1 MGGLWLGIPKR
12 SLPSLFLSRKVGI
25 GMKLIFLRVNV
36 CFWFFTVLSGFV
48 AGFWPFLVFA
58 DHGFTVGS
66 CPREEGGFLTIYKS
80 NFSPVNNRG
89 RKKREKKREN
99 LESDAALLLHYPRA
113 ISSPRARRRNVS
125 PTYQSV
131 RLSVRGLLVTGWYRQ
146 NQPSVVDFGRRRS
159 IEGEKGKKKKKK
171 RKRRKKKKRGR
182 RKKYLVLY
190 SPARCR
196 RLRVAHETDTS
207 LLAVEMLT
215 CFFCVCEGPC
225 YAIERDYYEI
235 LGIPKDASLDDIKKA
250 FHAVGILLS
259 LAKKYHPDAN
269 KNNPTSKRKFQEIRD
284 AYEVRSL
291 NMREKHMQLTYRFS
305 LAWTFATQLGK
316 TPYCLAAVGGRLRR
330 NRERKKKKKKRK
342 RRKKKEEEE
351 AKKKRYLELSSFARR
366 RRPRAGDDTAVL
378 APARCRHSWIACE
391 LSPLARFFSPCGEKR
406 SRRHGRGHPVNAK
419 PSRCPTCNGVGTVSF
434 FLFPFTSTCSSCRG
448 LGKIIKVDKDPVY
461 LRDGADVYV
470 DTHIS
475 FTQAMIAILGGN
487 VEVPTL
493 FGKTKVKIPKGV
505 QPGQLL
511 ILRGRGANYMMK
523 LSGLPKQIGLVDHG
537 DQYVRFR
544 VHFPS

>member
-1 MGGLWLGIPKR
+1 
-12 SLPSLFLSRKVGI
+12 
-25 GMKLIFLRVNV
+25 
-36 CFWFFTVLSGFV
+36 
-48 AGFWPFLVFA
+48 
-58 DHGFTVGS
+58 
-66 CPREEGGFLTIYKS
+66 
-80 NFSPVNNRG
+80 
-89 RKKREKKREN
+89 
-99 LESDAALLLHYPRA
+99 
-113 ISSPRARRRNVS
+113 
-125 PTYQSV
+125 
-131 RLSVRGLLVTGWYRQ
+131 
-146 NQPSVVDFGRRRS
+146 
-159 IEGEKGKKKKKK
+159 
-171 RKRRKKKKRGR
+171 
-182 RKKYLVLY
+182 
-190 SPARCR
+190 
-196 RLRVAHETDTS
+196 DTS

-259 LAKKYHPDAN
+259 VGLLVFKFFC
-269 KNNPTSKRKFQEIRD
+269 RKICELFEIVASTCYVR
-284 AYEVRSL
+284 RSL

-316 TPYCLAAVGGRLRR
+316 TPYRLVCTVPQLTGTRTGRYRAVPPKGGRRR
-330 NRERKKKKKKRK
+330 STEEKSRKEEEEEEEEKKKEERRKKKKKR
-342 RRKKKEEEE
+342 RRKGT
-351 AKKKRYLELSSFARR
+351 SSC
-366 RRPRAGDDTAVL
+366 RRPRAAAAL

-391 LSPLARFFSPCGEKR
+391 LSPLVRFFSPCGEKR

-448 LGKIIKVDKDPVY
+448 LGKIIK
-461 LRDGADVYV
+461 
-470 DTHIS
+470 
-475 FTQAMIAILGGN
+475 AILGGN